1 MLPFSQLDPM
11 GTEQDHHF
19 RFGHAELEV
28 PMGRLD
34 GEVERAVGYMVLKLK
49 IDVFPGDTNL
59 GVFAVGS

>member
-1 MLPFSQLDPM
+1 M